1 MTPKD
6 IANELKSLSVRMV
19 NLGTTMDYY
28 GGFNGLMAKRG
39 AELIHAGQV
48 AESWAQ
54 HIEHELWEQSE
65 GAQND

>member
-1 MTPKD
+1 MTPQE
-6 IANELKSLSVRMV
+6 IANDLKSLSVRMV
-19 NLGTTMDYY
+19 NLGTVMDYY

-65 GAQND
+65 GAKND